1 MDNVLFESLQYW
13 YSQKLQDETLLLLE
27 IFPDPEKT
35 QFRSVS
41 MSSMQIKTL
50 ILDKIYT
57 DRFLLVAFDKY
68 ILLLT

>member
-50 ILDKIYT
+50 ILDKIYI

-68 ILLLT
+68 ISLLT

>member
-50 ILDKIYT
+50 ILDKIYI

>member
-13 YSQKLQDETLLLLE
+13 YTQKLQDETLLLLE

-50 ILDKIYT
+50 ILDKIYI